1 MHKNLVELKENL
13 LVGRQ
18 IQQKNNSAG
27 ARCCDHGRCDLTETM
42 PQKSFGRNGYCGY
55 TDQRHD
61 QGPCRKPFLGSCRPF
76 YLEYARAG
84 NYLLNFH
91 RRQVHFSSLV
101 TPNTRDYDR
110 TVAGTSTTM
119 QVPTFDR
126 LYLVSNID
134 ICTFDENECSRLI
147 KT

>member
-61 QGPCRKPFLGSCRPF
+61 QGPCRKPFLGSSRPF

-91 RRQVHFSSLV
+91 RIRYIFLHELPQTQGIMTEQWQGHQRQCRFQRSIDFIWYQTL
-101 TPNTRDYDR
+101 
-110 TVAGTSTTM
+110 
-119 QVPTFDR
+119 TFVLLMKMNVVD
-126 LYLVSNID
+126 S
-134 ICTFDENECSRLI
+134 
-147 KT
+147 